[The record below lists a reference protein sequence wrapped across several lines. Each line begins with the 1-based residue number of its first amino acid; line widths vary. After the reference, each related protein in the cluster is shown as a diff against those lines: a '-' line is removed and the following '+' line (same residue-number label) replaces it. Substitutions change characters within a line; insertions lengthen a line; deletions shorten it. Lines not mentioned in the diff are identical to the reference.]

1 MKKIIKIKLILLIF
15 IAIFLHSF
23 SITPRTVAQDESI
36 DIRSFGCSGCSQ
48 EHNTYFAEWVWSGS
62 IPSVSIY
69 YYNLSMT
76 VIEYTITS
84 MTPNNG
90 SYEWQMPSSH
100 TLDGEYYL
108 VVFDYSNNNIYDA
121 VTTDVYPVLSTT
133 SNIPGYSIILIGLM
147 IGLTIGIIAI
157 PLTIKSRKR

>member
-1 MKKIIKIKLILLIF
+1 MIF

-23 SITPRTVAQDESI
+23 SITTLTVAQDESI
-36 DIRSFGCSGCSQ
+36 DIRNYGCSSCNQ
-48 EHNTYFAEWVWSGS
+48 EQNTYFVEWVWSGS
-62 IPSVSIY
+62 ISFVSIY

-76 VIEYTITS
+76 YIEYTVTS
-84 MTPNNG
+84 MTTNNG
-90 SYEWQMPSSH
+90 SYEWNMPSSH

-108 VVFDYSNNNIYDA
+108 VVSDYSNSNTQDSRE
-121 VTTDVYPVLSTT
+121 TTVYPIMNTT

-157 PLTIKSRKR
+157 PLTKKLRKR